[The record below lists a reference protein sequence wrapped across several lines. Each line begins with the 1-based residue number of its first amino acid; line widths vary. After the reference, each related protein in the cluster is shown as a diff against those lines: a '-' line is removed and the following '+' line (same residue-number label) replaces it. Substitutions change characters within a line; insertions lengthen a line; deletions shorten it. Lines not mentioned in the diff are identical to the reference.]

1 MNTQPDTHAINAT
14 TEQIDWLNRLG
25 DVSGQY
31 RRNLLW
37 MKDWTESAL
46 KATPAVTDI
55 DHQTFTKV
63 QQLNA
68 SVAELLKL
76 KHMIFHD
83 LPEEAKAR
91 RERVA
96 EITEWVKLARE
107 GNPNGLMGLNW
118 FVKKKVS

>member
-1 MNTQPDTHAINAT
+1 MNTQPDTIAINAT

-68 SVAELLKL
+68 SVGELLKL

-83 LPEEAKAR
+83 LPEEASAR
-91 RERVA
+91 RERMA
-96 EITEWVKLARE
+96 EINEWVKLARE

-118 FVKKKVS
+118 FVKEVS